1 MVDIRALQRFNSMKG
16 VYILLKN
23 RVFYSLEQQKGNI
36 VTGGQLASSLGVSRN
51 AIWKAIRLL
60 QDDGNEI
67 VSIRNKGYILM
78 NTNDTLFEKT
88 IRDDLRTTFI
98 GQKMK
103 LLPVVHSTNQYLK
116 ELDTADAENGY
127 VVIANEQNSGR
138 GRRGRTFLSP
148 KGEGIYLSILLK
160 LDKERQDV
168 RLLTICAAVAVSRA
182 IENKCGISAE
192 IKWVN
197 DIFCKGKKVCGILTE
212 AILSAELQ
220 ELSTVIVGI
229 GINTGSVQLEI
240 NDIATSIGEI
250 TGIRGIRNSL
260 IAEVL
265 NQFETVYLDYIGR
278 GEKSD
283 ILKYYESRL
292 FIIGTQV
299 LVTSLE
305 DSYVA
310 TVLGIDDMGALVV
323 KDERGNIQNI
333 STGEIKLKWGND
345 K

>member
-1 MVDIRALQRFNSMKG
+1 M
-16 VYILLKN
+16 
-23 RVFYSLEQQKGNI
+23 EQQKGNI

-292 FIIGTQV
+292 FIIGRQV

-323 KDERGNIQNI
+323 KDESGNIQNI

>member
-1 MVDIRALQRFNSMKG
+1 ML
-16 VYILLKN
+16 
-23 RVFYSLEQQKGNI
+23 YSLEQRKGNI

-60 QDDGNEI
+60 RDDGNEI
-67 VSIRNKGYILM
+67 VSVPNKGYILM
-78 NTNDTLFEKT
+78 DTNDTLFEKT